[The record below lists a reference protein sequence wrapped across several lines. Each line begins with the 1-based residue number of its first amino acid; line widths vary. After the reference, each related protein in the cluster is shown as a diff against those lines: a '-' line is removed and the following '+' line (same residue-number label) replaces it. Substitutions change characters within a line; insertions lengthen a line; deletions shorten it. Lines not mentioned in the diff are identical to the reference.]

1 MRHLATSQKV
11 EGSIVSLEFF
21 IGIRK
26 EKNRKEKRREEKKRK
41 GKRREEKKRKEK
53 RKEKTV
59 SGSLYSIKKK
69 HEILINSSFED
80 DDSVKIILFQD
91 ILMILFLPTVVV
103 MKVK

>member
-1 MRHLATSQKV
+1 M
-11 EGSIVSLEFF
+11 
-21 IGIRK
+21 
-26 EKNRKEKRREEKKRK
+26 
-41 GKRREEKKRKEK
+41 
-53 RKEKTV
+53 